1 MKHNVVGILFL
12 IQILLITA
20 AIRVESPSIHTQME
34 IPQNKGSNSICLHLK
49 WTFDGYFV
57 SRSLALADIDG
68 DGDLEIISGEV
79 FSGVDLNVPRL
90 LIING
95 EDGKLIWSY
104 NLSLGIDLYSSPSI
118 ADINGDGILE
128 VVVIDGIGQVL
139 CLNSKNGSLVWSSNI
154 TMIGG
159 TSPPTLGDT
168 SGDGYLE
175 VVFGGG
181 QRNSTYCL
189 NGEDGSLLWKF
200 DTNGTVLSSPALG
213 DLDSNGHLEIVFGS
227 GDGYIYC
234 LNGEDGSLLW
244 KFDTNGTVL
253 SSPALGDL
261 DGDLCLEVV
270 VGNYN
275 GSVYCLNGEDGSLL
289 WKFLGGPQDNPS
301 SSASLGDVDG
311 DNRLEVVV
319 SQGSYLFLLDGNGSL
334 ICSFKDKREVSQVPY
349 LGDVDG
355 DGILE
360 IVVIRYSTE
369 YGGIRFLVSAVYCFD
384 ITNGGFRVYW
394 NGFCGEVSPN
404 GCYRSKNMVYLDP
417 DGDML
422 SSYSERILG
431 TSIADP
437 DSDGD
442 GLPDGL
448 EVYYGLDPL
457 NPDTDSNGYEF
468 VRKHWRVL
476 AIIIA
481 TAVVFVVFL
490 LERGTSGRSQN

>member
-20 AIRVESPSIHTQME
+20 AIRVESPRIHTQME

-213 DLDSNGHLEIVFGS
+213 DLD
-227 GDGYIYC
+227 
-234 LNGEDGSLLW
+234 
-244 KFDTNGTVL
+244 
-253 SSPALGDL
+253 
-261 DGDLCLEVV
+261 GDLCLEVV

-275 GSVYCLNGEDGSLL
+275 GSIYCLNGEDGSLL

-468 VRKHWRVL
+468 VRKHWWVL